1 MRALQQSDGY
11 VRCKII
17 KKKVDLINKKEFL
30 RFLLFESIKAFC
42 ENHEN
47 ASKYIFP
54 VVKLVKFVSNRCHY
68 ILFQ

>member
-30 RFLLFESIKAFC
+30 RFLLFESIKAFVKIMKMPR
-42 ENHEN
+42 N
-47 ASKYIFP
+47 IF
-54 VVKLVKFVSNRCHY
+54 FR
-68 ILFQ
+68 